1 MGCRTD
7 ERLSEGLPLTQDT
20 IPDRPQAL
28 VSPEAEK
35 KVVNPK
41 TALLYQYLAIRMLE
55 QLNWYLPLVLKPIV
69 AAVTLDI

>member
-55 QLNWYLPLVLKPIV
+55 QLTGISRWPLQHSARKILV
-69 AAVTLDI
+69 

>member
-1 MGCRTD
+1 MMGCRTD

-55 QLNWYLPLVLKPIV
+55 RPVGDTSKLLQHSDRKILV
-69 AAVTLDI
+69 